1 MAAIAPMVSIWHSEN
16 AMLADFHISCTGV
29 ETSAGRP
36 CPPNSIDAGMACQ
49 PLSQKALNA
58 SLTPCGVVTT
68 PSLQT
73 QPVLSPGWLSGASTS
88 LANLLGFF
96 ENGLDQIVGH
106 FLIARQSG
114 DMGEV
119 SDFPHGEKHIANGR
133 LIGGHDG
140 LR

>member
-1 MAAIAPMVSIWHSEN
+1 M
-16 AMLADFHISCTGV
+16 
-29 ETSAGRP
+29 
-36 CPPNSIDAGMACQ
+36 
-49 PLSQKALNA
+49 SQKAAERLLDA
-58 SLTPCGVVTT
+58 LRRRHHA
-68 PSLQT
+68 
-73 QPVLSPGWLSGASTS
+73 VLADAAGLVAGLVERREHVAGEF
-88 LANLLGFF
+88 ARFF

-106 FLIARQSG
+106 LLIARQGG